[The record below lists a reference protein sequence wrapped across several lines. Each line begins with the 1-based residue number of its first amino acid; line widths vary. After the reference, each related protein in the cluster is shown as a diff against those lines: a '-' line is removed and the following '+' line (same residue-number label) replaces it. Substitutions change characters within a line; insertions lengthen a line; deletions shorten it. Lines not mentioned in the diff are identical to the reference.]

1 MMISAT
7 GSSGPF
13 GYRVRYKSILHNT
26 YTGRRS
32 NLRSKPTPIHVPVQK
47 YDFNYSYSRSHFSR
61 LSQAVA
67 KKNYPL
73 SQKVSNV
80 SKISD
85 PVINGFSPNDESSHL
100 HIFDHLSV
108 KFVIRRKFIGFS
120 NTSHLDSLEM
130 FRISVADKVKTDIC
144 ILQRL

>member
-1 MMISAT
+1 MGDIEMMISAT

-67 KKNYPL
+67 KK
-73 SQKVSNV
+73 
-80 SKISD
+80 KI
-85 PVINGFSPNDESSHL
+85 IL
-100 HIFDHLSV
+100 CL
-108 KFVIRRKFIGFS
+108 RK
-120 NTSHLDSLEM
+120 LVMLL
-130 FRISVADKVKTDIC
+130 R
-144 ILQRL
+144 